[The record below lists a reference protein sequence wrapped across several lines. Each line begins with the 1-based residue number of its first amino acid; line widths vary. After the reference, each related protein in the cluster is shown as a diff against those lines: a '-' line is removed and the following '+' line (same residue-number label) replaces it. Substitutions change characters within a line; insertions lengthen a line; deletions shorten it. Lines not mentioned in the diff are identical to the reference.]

1 MNEKDRVDEL
11 SKYQIMDSIPEKQ
24 FDDLVKLLADIYKVP
39 IAYIAF
45 MDSHRQY
52 FKAKIGISM
61 NEMPRDL
68 SFCKYLIESEQD
80 TLTINDAVTD
90 LEFSKHPLVNGTT
103 NIRFYSGAALIGKN
117 GNKIGSICIQD
128 YEARNLSDHD
138 LETLKVMGSHVVK
151 LLNERLENIS
161 NDLAIMKN
169 DKFIEKISDYSPGA
183 LFKFQITNAGE
194 MSFPFVSKGISL
206 IHPGLTP
213 EMLKTDAVL
222 GFNTIHPED
231 LPKVYESIGNSFKT
245 LSNLDFE
252 FRIKEE
258 NGNIK
263 WHRAKAN
270 PEKREDRVVWYGT
283 LQDITESKEYIET
296 LEEIMF
302 SISHII
308 RRPVTTLMGLVQVL
322 NDDVI
327 TEDKLRELT
336 VYFNTV
342 TKEMD
347 EYTLKLS
354 DAFYE
359 KKVKIS
365 TKQMFVI

>member
-1 MNEKDRVDEL
+1 
-11 SKYQIMDSIPEKQ
+11 MDSIAEKQ
-24 FDDLVKLLADIYKVP
+24 FDDLVKLVAEIYRVP

-45 MDSHRQY
+45 MDAHKQF
-52 FKAKIGISM
+52 FKAKIGISI
-61 NEMPRDL
+61 NDMPKDMTL
-68 SFCKYLIESEQD
+68 CKYLIDSEQD
-80 TLTINDAVTD
+80 SLTVNDTMSD
-90 LEFSKHPLVNGTT
+90 REFSLHPLVNGTT
-103 NIRFYSGAALIGKN
+103 KIRFYAGIALTGKN
-117 GNKIGSICIQD
+117 GFKIGSLCIQD
-128 YEARNLSDHD
+128 YEAKNFSDHD
-138 LETLKVMGSHVVK
+138 LETLKAMGRHVVK
-151 LLNERLENIS
+151 LLDERLETIS
-161 NDLAIMKN
+161 NDIAIMQN

-183 LFKFQITNAGE
+183 LFKFQITNSGE

-213 EMLKTDAVL
+213 EMLKTNAVL
-222 GFNTIHPED
+222 GFNTIHPDD

-252 FRIKEE
+252 FRIKDED
-258 NGNIK
+258 GKVK

-270 PEKREDRVVWYGT
+270 PEKREDKVVWYGT

-322 NDDVI
+322 NDDVM
-327 TEDKLRELT
+327 TEEKLKELT
-336 VYFNTV
+336 VYFNV
-342 TKEMD
+342 VSKEMN

-354 DAFYE
+354 EAFYE